1 MKNWQPRKN
10 TRKPIEPWRKKN
22 GDLVTYED
30 GRLYDMRTDEQ
41 RREDT
46 EDYRKWLFRRERS
59 HVFTTMENFD
69 AMTGVPSEQEY
80 FRWKQ
85 TGKWD
90 DKDGIIQE
98 PLNLE
103 YWHKMLCEPSF

>member
-1 MKNWQPRKN
+1 MKWRPRKYS
-10 TRKPIEPWRKKN
+10 RDPIEPMRNKK
-22 GDLVTYED
+22 GELVMD
-30 GRLYDMRTDEQ
+30 KHGNPVDMRTDDQ

-46 EDYRKWLFRRERS
+46 EDYRKWLFLRERS
-59 HVFTTMENFD
+59 HVFTTMDNYD
-69 AMTGVPSEQEY
+69 AATGVPTEQEY

-90 DKDGIIQE
+90 DKNGIIQE

>member
-1 MKNWQPRKN
+1 MNWRPRKYKREIKAPLLN
-10 TRKPIEPWRKKN
+10 KK
-22 GDLVTYED
+22 GEEVLDQH
-30 GRLYDMRTDEQ
+30 GRPVDQRTDDE

-46 EDYRKWLFRRERS
+46 EDYRKWLFLREKD
-59 HVFTTMENFD
+59 HAFINMANYD

-80 FRWKQ
+80 FRWKA

-90 DKDGIIQE
+90 QKDGIIQE

-103 YWHKMLCEPSF
+103 YWHKIMVQDKF